1 MLLVVYEGEMVQGM
15 MVQGTTR
22 QRRTG
27 RRDFLKRFAVLAG
40 SAVSVI
46 SPQMALA
53 QSGPQPGLAAGA
65 ITAARLTEKALFVR
79 GPDSN
84 VLVVDSS
91 EGLVLVD
98 GGHAHWV
105 DALHA
110 RIAEH
115 FPGRPYRALVNTHW
129 HPEQTGSNELLGR
142 QGTEIIAHE
151 NTALWMDTE
160 IWQRWSGRTFA
171 PMPAAALPGTR
182 LFDDGVLHLGDCTL
196 HYGYLRGAHTDG
208 DIWLWFEDE
217 DVLVTGGL
225 VSNGRWPEL
234 DWWTGGFIGS
244 MLDSF
249 VTLLTVPTATTRI
262 VPAFGALM
270 SLDELRAQNQM
281 YLTIFDRLHAAFIRA
296 ESLDELLQARPTAEF
311 DAQMGDPTQ
320 FLTLAWQSIQ
330 GHLRDPQNDR
340 ILNLP

>member
-1 MLLVVYEGEMVQGM
+1 
-15 MVQGTTR
+15 
-22 QRRTG
+22 
-27 RRDFLKRFAVLAG
+27 
-40 SAVSVI
+40 
-46 SPQMALA
+46 
-53 QSGPQPGLAAGA
+53 
-65 ITAARLTEKALFVR
+65 
-79 GPDSN
+79 
-84 VLVVDSS
+84 
-91 EGLVLVD
+91 
-98 GGHAHWV
+98 
-105 DALHA
+105 
-110 RIAEH
+110 
-115 FPGRPYRALVNTHW
+115 
-129 HPEQTGSNELLGR
+129 
-142 QGTEIIAHE
+142 
-151 NTALWMDTE
+151 
-160 IWQRWSGRTFA
+160 
-171 PMPAAALPGTR
+171 
-182 LFDDGVLHLGDCTL
+182 
-196 HYGYLRGAHTDG
+196 G